1 MTMTNFMRV
10 ATIKLASLLVVLF
23 CVSFLTFLLYYYA
36 PGDKALAIA
45 NARYIGE
52 GSASVELVEQIRQ
65 ETGIDRPLLV
75 QFYLWLQAIIQLDF
89 GISLVSQEPVSEIFV
104 SQLGE
109 TLELAF
115 SALLVGMSL
124 AIPLALISVWKP
136 KSFVDRFA
144 VALSSV
150 GAAIPSYWLGLIFIL
165 IFAAQLQLLPA
176 YGTGSLEHL
185 ILPAATLGLWVLSSQ
200 TRLIRSFLLEA
211 STAPFLEALRIRGVG
226 SKELFCRH
234 IVRHAFV
241 PFITMLGL
249 ELAFLLEGAVIVEV
263 VFARGGIGSLLV
275 HSVMS
280 RDFPIIQCIVLFS
293 AVTYVTI
300 NSAVEIFQWVMNPVS
315 RQG

>member
-1 MTMTNFMRV
+1 MRV
-10 ATIKLASLLVVLF
+10 AMIKFASLLVVLF

-75 QFYLWLQAIIQLDF
+75 QFYLWLQAIVQLDF

-185 ILPAATLGLWVLSSQ
+185 ILPAATLGLWVLASQ

-211 STAPFLEALRIRGVG
+211 STAPFLKGLRIRGVG

-280 RDFPIIQCIVLFS
+280 RDFPIIQCVVLFS

>member
-1 MTMTNFMRV
+1 MNNFMRV
-10 ATIKLASLLVVLF
+10 AAIKIVSLLLVLF

-52 GSASVELVEQIRQ
+52 GSASAELVEQIRL
-65 ETGIDRPLLV
+65 ETGIDRPLFV
-75 QFYLWLQAIIQLDF
+75 QFYYWAQDIIQLDF
-89 GISLVSQEPVSEIFV
+89 GVSLISQEPVDEIFV
-104 SQLGE
+104 SQLWE
-109 TLELAF
+109 TMELAF
-115 SALLVGMSL
+115 SALLLGMSV
-124 AIPLALISVWKP
+124 AIPLSLISVWKP
-136 KSFVDRFA
+136 KSFIDRFA
-144 VALSSV
+144 IALSSI
-150 GAAIPSYWLGLIFIL
+150 GAAIPSYWLGLIFIFV
-165 IFAAQLQLLPA
+165 FAANLQWLPA
-176 YGTGSLEHL
+176 YGTGSLAHL
-185 ILPAATLGLWVLSSQ
+185 ILPASTLGFWVLSSQ

-211 STAPFLEALRIRGVG
+211 STAPFLEALKIRGVG

-241 PFITMLGL
+241 PFVTMLGL

-275 HSVMS
+275 HSVMG

-300 NSAVEIFQWVMNPVS
+300 NSAVEIFQWFMNPVS
-315 RQG
+315 QQR

>member
-1 MTMTNFMRV
+1 MTNFMRV

>member
-1 MTMTNFMRV
+1 MRV
-10 ATIKLASLLVVLF
+10 AAIKIVSLLLVLF

-52 GSASVELVEQIRQ
+52 GSASAELVEQIRL
-65 ETGIDRPLLV
+65 ETGIDRPLFV
-75 QFYLWLQAIIQLDF
+75 QFYYWAQDIIQLDF
-89 GISLVSQEPVSEIFV
+89 GVSLISQEPVDEIFV
-104 SQLGE
+104 SQLWE
-109 TLELAF
+109 TMELAL
-115 SALLVGMSL
+115 SALLLGMSV
-124 AIPLALISVWKP
+124 AIPLSLISVWKP
-136 KSFVDRFA
+136 KSFIDRFA
-144 VALSSV
+144 IALSSI
-150 GAAIPSYWLGLIFIL
+150 GAAIPSYWLGLIFIFV
-165 IFAAQLQLLPA
+165 FAANLQWLPA
-176 YGTGSLEHL
+176 YGTGSLSHL
-185 ILPAATLGLWVLSSQ
+185 ILPASTLGLWVLSSQ

-211 STAPFLEALRIRGVG
+211 STAPFLEALKIRGVG

-241 PFITMLGL
+241 PFVTMLGL

-275 HSVMS
+275 HSVMG

-300 NSAVEIFQWVMNPVS
+300 NSAVEIFQWFMNPVS
-315 RQG
+315 QQR

>member
-1 MTMTNFMRV
+1 MRV
-10 ATIKLASLLVVLF
+10 AAIKIVSLLLVLF

-52 GSASVELVEQIRQ
+52 GSASAELVEQIRL
-65 ETGIDRPLLV
+65 ETGIDRPLFV
-75 QFYLWLQAIIQLDF
+75 QFYYWAQDIIQLDF
-89 GISLVSQEPVSEIFV
+89 GVSLISQEPVDEIFV
-104 SQLGE
+104 SQLWE
-109 TLELAF
+109 TMELAF
-115 SALLVGMSL
+115 SALLLGMFV
-124 AIPLALISVWKP
+124 AIPRSLISVWKP
-136 KSFVDRFA
+136 KSFIDRFA
-144 VALSSV
+144 IALSSI
-150 GAAIPSYWLGLIFIL
+150 GAAIPSYWLGLIFIFV
-165 IFAAQLQLLPA
+165 FAANLQWLPA
-176 YGTGSLEHL
+176 YGTGSLAHL
-185 ILPAATLGLWVLSSQ
+185 LLPASTLGFWVLSSQ

-211 STAPFLEALRIRGVG
+211 STAPFLEALKIRGVG

-241 PFITMLGL
+241 PFVTMLGL

-300 NSAVEIFQWVMNPVS
+300 NSAVEIFQWFMNPVS
-315 RQG
+315 RYR

>member
-1 MTMTNFMRV
+1 MNNFIRV
-10 ATIKLASLLVVLF
+10 AAIKIVSLLLVLF

-52 GSASVELVEQIRQ
+52 GSASAELVEQIRL
-65 ETGIDRPLLV
+65 ETGIDRPLFV
-75 QFYLWLQAIIQLDF
+75 QFYYWAQDIIQLDF
-89 GISLVSQEPVSEIFV
+89 GVSLISQEPVDEIFV
-104 SQLGE
+104 SQLWE
-109 TLELAF
+109 TMELAL
-115 SALLVGMSL
+115 SALLLGMSV
-124 AIPLALISVWKP
+124 AIPLSLISVWKP
-136 KSFVDRFA
+136 KSFIDRFA
-144 VALSSV
+144 IALSSI
-150 GAAIPSYWLGLIFIL
+150 GAAIPSYWLGLIFIFV
-165 IFAAQLQLLPA
+165 FAANLQWLPA
-176 YGTGSLEHL
+176 YGTGSLAHL
-185 ILPAATLGLWVLSSQ
+185 ILPASTLGFWVLSSQ

-211 STAPFLEALRIRGVG
+211 STAPFLEALKIRGVG

-241 PFITMLGL
+241 PFVTMLGL

-275 HSVMS
+275 HSVMG

-300 NSAVEIFQWVMNPVS
+300 NSAVEIFQWFMNPVS
-315 RQG
+315 QQR

>member
-1 MTMTNFMRV
+1 MNNFMRV
-10 ATIKLASLLVVLF
+10 AAIKIVSLLLVLF

-52 GSASVELVEQIRQ
+52 GSASAELVEQIRL
-65 ETGIDRPLLV
+65 ETGIDRPLFV
-75 QFYLWLQAIIQLDF
+75 QFYYWAQDIIQLDF
-89 GISLVSQEPVSEIFV
+89 GVSLISQEPVDEIFV
-104 SQLGE
+104 SQLWE
-109 TLELAF
+109 TMELAL
-115 SALLVGMSL
+115 SALLLGMSV
-124 AIPLALISVWKP
+124 AIPLSLISVWKP
-136 KSFVDRFA
+136 KSFIDRFA
-144 VALSSV
+144 IALSSI
-150 GAAIPSYWLGLIFIL
+150 GAAIPSYWLGLIFIFV
-165 IFAAQLQLLPA
+165 FAANLQWLPA
-176 YGTGSLEHL
+176 YGTGSLSHL
-185 ILPAATLGLWVLSSQ
+185 ILPASTLGLWVLSSQ

-211 STAPFLEALRIRGVG
+211 STAPFLEALKIRGVG

-241 PFITMLGL
+241 PFVTMLGL

-275 HSVMS
+275 HSVMG

-300 NSAVEIFQWVMNPVS
+300 NSAVEIFQWFMNPVS
-315 RQG
+315 QQR

>member
-1 MTMTNFMRV
+1 MNNFIRV
-10 ATIKLASLLVVLF
+10 AAIKIVSLLLVLF

-52 GSASVELVEQIRQ
+52 GSASAELVEQIRL
-65 ETGIDRPLLV
+65 ETGIDRPLFV
-75 QFYLWLQAIIQLDF
+75 QFYYWAQDIIQLDF
-89 GISLVSQEPVSEIFV
+89 GVSLISQEPVDEIFV
-104 SQLGE
+104 SQLWE
-109 TLELAF
+109 TMELAL
-115 SALLVGMSL
+115 SALLLGMSV
-124 AIPLALISVWKP
+124 ATPLSLISVWKP
-136 KSFVDRFA
+136 KSFIDRFA
-144 VALSSV
+144 IALSSI
-150 GAAIPSYWLGLIFIL
+150 GAAIPSYWLGLIFIFV
-165 IFAAQLQLLPA
+165 FAANLQWLPA
-176 YGTGSLEHL
+176 YGTGSLAHL
-185 ILPAATLGLWVLSSQ
+185 ILPASTLGFWVLSSQ

-211 STAPFLEALRIRGVG
+211 STAPFLEALKIRGVG

-241 PFITMLGL
+241 PFVTMLGL

-275 HSVMS
+275 HSVMG

-300 NSAVEIFQWVMNPVS
+300 NSAVEIFQWFMNPVS
-315 RQG
+315 QQR

>member
-1 MTMTNFMRV
+1 MRV
-10 ATIKLASLLVVLF
+10 AAIKIVSLLLVLF

-52 GSASVELVEQIRQ
+52 GSASAELVEQIRL
-65 ETGIDRPLLV
+65 ETGIDRPLFV
-75 QFYLWLQAIIQLDF
+75 QFYYWAQDIIQLDF
-89 GISLVSQEPVSEIFV
+89 GVSLISQEPVDEIFV
-104 SQLGE
+104 SQLWE
-109 TLELAF
+109 TMELAF
-115 SALLVGMSL
+115 SALLLGMSV
-124 AIPLALISVWKP
+124 AIPLSLISVWKP
-136 KSFVDRFA
+136 KSFIDRFA
-144 VALSSV
+144 IALSSI
-150 GAAIPSYWLGLIFIL
+150 GAAIPSYWLGLIFIFV
-165 IFAAQLQLLPA
+165 FAANLQWLPA
-176 YGTGSLEHL
+176 YGTGSLAHL
-185 ILPAATLGLWVLSSQ
+185 ILPASTLGFWVLSSQ

-211 STAPFLEALRIRGVG
+211 STAPFLEALKIRGVG

-241 PFITMLGL
+241 PFVTMLGL

-275 HSVMS
+275 HSVMG

-300 NSAVEIFQWVMNPVS
+300 NSAVEIFQWFMNPVS
-315 RQG
+315 QQR

>member
-1 MTMTNFMRV
+1 MRV
-10 ATIKLASLLVVLF
+10 AAIKIVSLLLVLF

-52 GSASVELVEQIRQ
+52 GSASAELVEQIRL
-65 ETGIDRPLLV
+65 ETGIDRPLFV
-75 QFYLWLQAIIQLDF
+75 QFYYWAQDIIQLDF
-89 GISLVSQEPVSEIFV
+89 GVSLISQEPVDEIFV
-104 SQLGE
+104 SQLWE
-109 TLELAF
+109 TMELAF
-115 SALLVGMSL
+115 SALLLGMSV
-124 AIPLALISVWKP
+124 AIPRSLISVWKP
-136 KSFVDRFA
+136 KSFIDRFA
-144 VALSSV
+144 IALSSI
-150 GAAIPSYWLGLIFIL
+150 GAAIPSYWLGLIFIFV
-165 IFAAQLQLLPA
+165 FAANLQWLPA
-176 YGTGSLEHL
+176 YGTGSLAHL
-185 ILPAATLGLWVLSSQ
+185 LLPASTLGFWVLSSQ

-211 STAPFLEALRIRGVG
+211 STAPFLEALKIRGVG

-241 PFITMLGL
+241 PFVTMLGL

-275 HSVMS
+275 HSVMG

-300 NSAVEIFQWVMNPVS
+300 NSAVEVFQWFMNPVS
-315 RQG
+315 QQR